1 MIAVCMPG
9 VARVQFQQRQARSCD
24 HATFFLLRHFLP
36 GRADGF
42 PGTSE
47 VRPQRLM
54 IVVEKLC
61 QLFSGYILK

>member
-1 MIAVCMPG
+1 MVAVGMPDVG
-9 VARVQFQQRQARSCD
+9 RVQFQQRQARSCD

-36 GRADGF
+36 GRADGL

-47 VRPQRLM
+47 VWPQRLM
-54 IVVEKLC
+54 IVVEKFC